1 MYRDGLTE
9 AQASPRSQSKTA
21 PTLKLNALT
30 AIEGAI
36 AERDGLEMRKI
47 CVKEW
52 NLKQTGQ

>member
-1 MYRDGLTE
+1 MTE
-9 AQASPRSQSKTA
+9 AQVSLRSQSKTA

-47 CVKEW
+47 CVKDW